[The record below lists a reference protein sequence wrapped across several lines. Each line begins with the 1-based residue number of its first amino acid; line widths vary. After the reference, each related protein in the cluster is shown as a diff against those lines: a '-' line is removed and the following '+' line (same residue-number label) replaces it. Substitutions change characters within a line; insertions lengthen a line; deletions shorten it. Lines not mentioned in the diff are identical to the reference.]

1 MSNMPAAPY
10 IQQQQSNVLSMP
22 KPLHFATTTGGGG
35 EPESILDFESQFPD
49 IVPSSSS
56 ADRGNNNNALSVVRQ
71 SFISHQGMLGSRVG
85 ESQHQWAIAPSE
97 KAQYEGI
104 FRRWDPGRRGVLKG
118 EQAREVFAQSGLA
131 QHELAKIWALSD
143 INNQGELNL
152 DEFSVAMHLIF
163 RRLAGS
169 AVPDSLPMELVPRS
183 SKDFMDSLLDMKE
196 QLMFK
201 RPSTTT
207 TTITANAS
215 RTQLALP
222 AHQQQ
227 QRNDLAFGSEFNDDD
242 DGDNGDA
249 RIYQSAHR
257 RRNNNNNNNNNGS
270 LGSNSPSIADHR
282 SQSPSNIPSSS
293 SAAAVTAE
301 SVDQLR
307 RLVQQRKDDIR
318 QAKADAERRQKERAE
333 SRVTGRW
340 RVDDLKREIED
351 IHRTTPS
358 YNTIEDD
365 GSDRGRLLAKRKRL
379 ITSINEL
386 VQIMPTLV
394 RDYERISADL
404 AETTKDLARKRDS
417 NGNKAQPPVSDMEA
431 RAARL
436 VAQRMA
442 ALTGQPLE
450 EFDSGIGVSDR
461 VREEIAS
468 ADRKHAERR
477 DRVQSIT
484 SGLDHVSK
492 AMRDLK
498 ATPAAGS
505 ASLGDSRKWED
516 GVGIVSEE
524 VRDLVN
530 RLRYVER
537 QKSPTKVAG
546 NAEANGFSS
555 SSSAAAAVTAAYQR
569 PSSLE
574 SPPARASA
582 FSPVIT
588 SPPPPPEIKK
598 PEGPTIAERL
608 ALATSKQERDRI
620 LQDIAEERFRER
632 QRALGIPDP
641 APVESS
647 SSSVSVPVKRP
658 EMQERTS
665 VASNPFANQSA
676 DVSSVPADA

>member
-1 MSNMPAAPY
+1 
-10 IQQQQSNVLSMP
+10 
-22 KPLHFATTTGGGG
+22 
-35 EPESILDFESQFPD
+35 
-49 IVPSSSS
+49 
-56 ADRGNNNNALSVVRQ
+56 
-71 SFISHQGMLGSRVG
+71 
-85 ESQHQWAIAPSE
+85 
-97 KAQYEGI
+97 
-104 FRRWDPGRRGVLKG
+104 
-118 EQAREVFAQSGLA
+118 
-131 QHELAKIWALSD
+131 
-143 INNQGELNL
+143 
-152 DEFSVAMHLIF
+152 
-163 RRLAGS
+163 
-169 AVPDSLPMELVPRS
+169 
-183 SKDFMDSLLDMKE
+183 
-196 QLMFK
+196 
-201 RPSTTT
+201 
-207 TTITANAS
+207 
-215 RTQLALP
+215 
-222 AHQQQ
+222 
-227 QRNDLAFGSEFNDDD
+227 
-242 DGDNGDA
+242 
-249 RIYQSAHR
+249 
-257 RRNNNNNNNNNGS
+257 
-270 LGSNSPSIADHR
+270 
-282 SQSPSNIPSSS
+282 
-293 SAAAVTAE
+293 
-301 SVDQLR
+301 
-307 RLVQQRKDDIR
+307 QRKDDIR

-358 YNTIEDD
+358 SNTIEDD

-450 EFDSGIGVSDR
+450 EFDGGIGVSDR

-516 GVGIVSEE
+516 GVGVVSEE

-537 QKSPTKVAG
+537 QKSPAKVAG

-555 SSSAAAAVTAAYQR
+555 SSSAAATAAYQH

-574 SPPARASA
+574 SPSARASA

-588 SPPPPPEIKK
+588 SLPPPPEIKK

-641 APVESS
+641 APVESP

-676 DVSSVPADA
+676 DVSSVPADASAPRAVVAPAVAATPVDVQTFGDDSSDDDDDDEDEWDRDDSSDDDDLPSPLGPDLFGPSRPSIAATSAAANISRLRAESPASSVSFDTAFANPSAGNDDEVNAAMSVVVAAAAKDESNPFLGLLAASSASVSASVSAS